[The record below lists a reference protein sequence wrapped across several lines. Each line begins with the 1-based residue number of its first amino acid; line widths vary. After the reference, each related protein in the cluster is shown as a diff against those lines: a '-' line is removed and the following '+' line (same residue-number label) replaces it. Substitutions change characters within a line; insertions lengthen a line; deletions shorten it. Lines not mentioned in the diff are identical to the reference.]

1 MTRTLEKCT
10 AIRHGSSAT
19 KDRRWCGFLREGL
32 GLRFV
37 HACSACKLCNLLT
50 TLLMTYLFSFVDLLL
65 LVIIRWFL
73 LPLLP
78 TLKLITS
85 KNNHNHNNNNVLTH
99 EQLRQRQR
107 CRAPELQTCDV
118 GQSNPTP
125 VASGHLCFIH
135 AKPRVITDA
144 NIHLPLLV
152 LPRLQ
157 AQVFRTACRLSDLQW
172 STGNSWQGAYPMAH
186 LG

>member
-19 KDRRWCGFLREGL
+19 KDRRGCGFLREGL

-85 KNNHNHNNNNVLTH
+85 KRQSYGVQAPVMHNSRFKVFLIQAPPIQARAVQTHFKRWRFRPPYHPNEFRLIRNLGRPTTSTALWTLKVRAVRVSRAEGVLW
-99 EQLRQRQR
+99 LRGVGFEVWK
-107 CRAPELQTCDV
+107 CVWGLQ
-118 GQSNPTP
+118 P
-125 VASGHLCFIH
+125 
-135 AKPRVITDA
+135 
-144 NIHLPLLV
+144 
-152 LPRLQ
+152 
-157 AQVFRTACRLSDLQW
+157 
-172 STGNSWQGAYPMAH
+172 
-186 LG
+186 

>member
-1 MTRTLEKCT
+1 MNQNVFRILHKDDTHTREVYKMTRTLEKCT

-85 KNNHNHNNNNVLTH
+85 K
-99 EQLRQRQR
+99 
-107 CRAPELQTCDV
+107 
-118 GQSNPTP
+118 
-125 VASGHLCFIH
+125 
-135 AKPRVITDA
+135 
-144 NIHLPLLV
+144 
-152 LPRLQ
+152 RL
-157 AQVFRTACRLSDLQW
+157 
-172 STGNSWQGAYPMAH
+172 
-186 LG
+186 